1 MTWRTSVSSLI
12 GLALVSMLSFD
23 LVSAQDAAPNGTEV
37 ASGPAAGGPAGLP
50 SGIIAVQQWLYNRP
64 DQPFAFHDEVYQ
76 NPSVSGVLFRANW
89 SSVEPRDGEF
99 QWQIIDDMFSAA
111 ATNGKFVAL
120 SFVPGFATPAWA
132 LSGVQTATFDWQYG
146 PRGEAGQTGT
156 LPIPW
161 DAAYLSRWYA
171 FLQAV
176 ADRYGTNPQFRMI
189 SLAGPTSV
197 SDETSLPN
205 NPQDPG
211 LPNHGSDIN
220 QWLSLGYTPAKYEE
234 AWKSVLAH
242 YAQIFPRQ
250 YFVLATA
257 RTLPIG
263 DDGKRNA
270 SQETSTLQSVIAD
283 GLSYPDRF
291 VLQDSGLTA
300 SRAELQAQN
309 RTVLFDIVG
318 SYSGKIVTGFQVGTS
333 ATLNPGPQGDASDPV
348 NALSLSLTTGL
359 AEHPDYLEVWEQDV
373 TNPAMQDVLQ
383 MAQSQLPAG
392 APPSP

>member
-1 MTWRTSVSSLI
+1 
-12 GLALVSMLSFD
+12 
-23 LVSAQDAAPNGTEV
+23 
-37 ASGPAAGGPAGLP
+37 
-50 SGIIAVQQWLYNRP
+50 
-64 DQPFAFHDEVYQ
+64 
-76 NPSVSGVLFRANW
+76 
-89 SSVEPRDGEF
+89 
-99 QWQIIDDMFSAA
+99 
-111 ATNGKFVAL
+111 
-120 SFVPGFATPAWA
+120 
-132 LSGVQTATFDWQYG
+132 
-146 PRGEAGQTGT
+146 
-156 LPIPW
+156 
-161 DAAYLSRWYA
+161 
-171 FLQAV
+171 
-176 ADRYGTNPQFRMI
+176 MI

-220 QWLSLGYTPAKYEE
+220 QWQSLGYTPAKYEG
-234 AWKSVLAH
+234 AWRSVLGQ

-270 SQETSTLQSVIAD
+270 SQETATLQSVISD

-300 SRAELQAQN
+300 SRAEVQAQN